1 MIETIPISDI
11 KIGTRVR
18 PLDNSKVSELADSII
33 KIGLLNPITLDTRYN
48 LLAGHHRLRALQVL
62 GYSEVEVKVVD
73 LNANKRILASIEENL
88 IRNELNLIEKS
99 EHMVQRENLLKQMG
113 LRATKRIQKG
123 VRKYIKTTQQLA
135 DQIGSSKR
143 MYQRIKQVASINAD
157 ARDLLKKHDSI
168 SNNLQLLIQ
177 IQQLKD
183 PQLQI
188 AVSKR
193 IISHGAGVSKDF
205 VSNILEEIKAVDLLQ
220 RRNGIEQIEGNRE
233 QQDYYPTHP
242 QITRLLLERESF
254 SGTIWECASGAGHMS
269 EVLINDGGYD
279 VISTDLIDRN
289 YGISGID
296 FLDDKQISRFDSV
309 DNIIT
314 NVPLKLALSFM
325 LQSKKIAKKKIA
337 ILGSTHFL
345 DGVERYKK
353 LWCDKSFPLKIMYQ
367 FSGRIS
373 FAKNRIPEQSASGLV
388 SWAWFVWDKEYTGD
402 KPMLDWILPS
412 PD

>member
-254 SGTIWECASGAGHMS
+254 SGTI
-269 EVLINDGGYD
+269 
-279 VISTDLIDRN
+279 
-289 YGISGID
+289 
-296 FLDDKQISRFDSV
+296 
-309 DNIIT
+309 
-314 NVPLKLALSFM
+314 
-325 LQSKKIAKKKIA
+325 
-337 ILGSTHFL
+337 
-345 DGVERYKK
+345 
-353 LWCDKSFPLKIMYQ
+353 
-367 FSGRIS
+367 
-373 FAKNRIPEQSASGLV
+373 
-388 SWAWFVWDKEYTGD
+388 
-402 KPMLDWILPS
+402 
-412 PD
+412 